1 MTPVFVLALFFS
13 NPGAD
18 DPGASAHGRMLDDM
32 CGTEESPG
40 RCPECCTT
48 ECTKAIEVE
57 AGQPVPCSGGIL
69 VPDMMVEEM
78 LLCREIELPRCRAM
92 LERETGVSA
101 SKLTAC
107 RSELVA
113 CNEALSKTDKLLE
126 KSLENRKKQEWY
138 QNPWMHITIG
148 VVVGAA
154 VTSAAHKW

>member
-1 MTPVFVLALFFS
+1 MSSFLILAFVFMS
-13 NPGAD
+13 PGAQD
-18 DPGASAHGRMLDDM
+18 GSEAHAAMIDDM
-32 CGTEESPG
+32 CGTEEAPG

-48 ECTKAIEVE
+48 ECTKSIEVY
-57 AGQPVPCSGGIL
+57 AGEPVPCAGGIL

-78 LLCREIELPRCRAM
+78 LLCREIELPRCSAI

-107 RSELVA
+107 SSELKA

-126 KSLENRKKQEWY
+126 KSLENRKQPEWY

-154 VTSAAHKW
+154 VTSAAHTW